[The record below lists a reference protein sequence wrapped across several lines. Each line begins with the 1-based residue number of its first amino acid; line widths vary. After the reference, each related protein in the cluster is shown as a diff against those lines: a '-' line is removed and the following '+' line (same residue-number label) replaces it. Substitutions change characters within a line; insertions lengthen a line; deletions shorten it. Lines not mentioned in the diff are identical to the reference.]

1 MAERRCV
8 CRCHQGGLAVFHVEP
23 LLTDPVAGVTACRGC
38 EPDHYPERRYPKVA
52 PQADG
57 EGEG

>member
-1 MAERRCV
+1 MILTCS
-8 CRCHQGGLAVFHVEP
+8 CPCHCGGIKAHHEPP
-23 LLTDPVAGVTACRGC
+23 LLTNPVAAVTACRGC

-57 EGEG
+57 EGSE